1 MGQQRCAAG
10 RSNEDGR
17 WRQPGSDAFKNEE
30 HRGPPGAPEELGG
43 RQQTDPLSEPAEGI
57 HSAQTLDL
65 YFWPLEPRGN
75 RESCG
80 FKPPVCLRS
89 FLVAAPGNEHTVS
102 NWCSGHFHL
111 YENFK

>member
-1 MGQQRCAAG
+1 MKM
-10 RSNEDGR
+10 EDGGSLGVMPLKMKNTEDHQELLR
-17 WRQPGSDAFKNEE
+17 SWAGGSRQI
-30 HRGPPGAPEELGG
+30 
-43 RQQTDPLSEPAEGI
+43 LSQN